1 MLNRILYLSFSMV
14 LLAGCDVSLG
24 GSPEPETKEM
34 VYSYSCIDSAVAGR
48 ELNKTIG
55 KAGDL
60 IRDFAIDEK
69 EVSDEV
75 QNQYGEMFHKDAL
88 DTKMFTLLE
97 DAALQQQLNGILT
110 ELLEVRKN
118 PSKIKYLIY
127 PLKDTVVN
135 AFTFGGRIYITEAM
149 LNKTKG
155 RPALLYAIIGHEI
168 GHSEKGHIR
177 KTIQEM
183 LLSEKIFGES
193 GMTVFQIKRMLTGS
207 FNQKNELEADYYGT
221 DLTYALKQDVCAA
234 VVFWKEMS
242 ALENKYNQLEDF
254 FRSHPFS
261 ALRAE
266 CLENHIKQNFESSCF
281 K

>member
-183 LLSEKIFGES
+183 LL
-193 GMTVFQIKRMLTGS
+193 T
-207 FNQKNELEADYYGT
+207 
-221 DLTYALKQDVCAA
+221 
-234 VVFWKEMS
+234 
-242 ALENKYNQLEDF
+242 
-254 FRSHPFS
+254 
-261 ALRAE
+261 
-266 CLENHIKQNFESSCF
+266 
-281 K
+281 